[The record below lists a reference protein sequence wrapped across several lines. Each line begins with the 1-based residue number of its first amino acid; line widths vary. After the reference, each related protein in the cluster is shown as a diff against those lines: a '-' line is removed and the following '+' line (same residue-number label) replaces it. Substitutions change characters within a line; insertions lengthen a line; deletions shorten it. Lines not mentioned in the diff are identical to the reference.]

1 MVFPK
6 TRYDYHMKEKKFR
19 RRKRLIKNR
28 KVEMIFHGILL
39 VLLAGAAIYGVLRW
53 RGIAPPLPFEAQE
66 DREEAAP
73 SPGVHELVAPEK
85 NADEE
90 TESAEEGLETMS
102 ITADV
107 HEPYSSQETV
117 QGAIPDLTDS
127 EIEEMAQKLM
137 STEDG
142 SVVTTDVDCD
152 WRLILVNPTHR
163 LPEDFTVE
171 TALLEK
177 GSDARFDVRAV
188 DALREM
194 IGDCEKEGL
203 SVVVRG
209 SYRTMEQQKELFEAK
224 TEELMKS
231 GMSRSSAEKEAATVV
246 AYPGTSEHQLGLAA
260 DIVSGENL
268 DLEENQENTP
278 TQKWLMKNCWKYG
291 FILRYPTS
299 MSHMTGI
306 IYEPWHYRYVGDVAA
321 QMMHEENLCFEEFLA
336 KYGNTV
342 LPEGTGFVAA
352 EEGSGRSDRGSSEE
366 EEDGE

>member
-1 MVFPK
+1 
-6 TRYDYHMKEKKFR
+6 MKEKKFR

-39 VLLAGAAIYGVLRW
+39 VILAGAAIYGVLRW

-163 LPEDFTVE
+163 LPEDFT
-171 TALLEK
+171 
-177 GSDARFDVRAV
+177 
-188 DALREM
+188 
-194 IGDCEKEGL
+194 
-203 SVVVRG
+203 
-209 SYRTMEQQKELFEAK
+209 
-224 TEELMKS
+224 
-231 GMSRSSAEKEAATVV
+231 
-246 AYPGTSEHQLGLAA
+246 
-260 DIVSGENL
+260 
-268 DLEENQENTP
+268 
-278 TQKWLMKNCWKYG
+278 
-291 FILRYPTS
+291 
-299 MSHMTGI
+299 
-306 IYEPWHYRYVGDVAA
+306 
-321 QMMHEENLCFEEFLA
+321 
-336 KYGNTV
+336 
-342 LPEGTGFVAA
+342 
-352 EEGSGRSDRGSSEE
+352 
-366 EEDGE
+366 